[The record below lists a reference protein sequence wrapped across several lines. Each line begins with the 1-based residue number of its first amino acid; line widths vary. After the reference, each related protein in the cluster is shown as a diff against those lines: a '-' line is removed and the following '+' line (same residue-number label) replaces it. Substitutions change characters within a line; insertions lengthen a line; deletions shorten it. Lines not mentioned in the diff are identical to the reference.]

1 MVFDKEPSGY
11 EKTILSDLQGAWLN
25 LREAVVEH
33 AGFSGWERALF
44 HIDEGLSWE
53 SVRNLRNMTRC
64 LLLVRNILA
73 QEEAPEEVALY
84 LDEVSGLMDETLQAL
99 EEGEIN

>member
-1 MVFDKEPSGY
+1 MVFDREPSGY
-11 EKTILSDLQGAWLN
+11 EKTILSDLQGAWLS

-33 AGFSGWERALF
+33 AGFSDWEHVLF
-44 HIDEGLSWE
+44 HIDEGMSWE
-53 SVRNLRNMTRC
+53 SVRNLRYMSRC
-64 LLLVRNILA
+64 LLLVRNILT
-73 QEEAPEEVALY
+73 QGEAPEEVTLY